1 MNTSYILNVVQ
12 QIMARMYD
20 SHTTLSQ
27 LINEAKRVAT
37 LRQDIINL
45 WWLNLEIIPSER
57 KGWMAEYNESIR
69 YKFPKDNFFEIA
81 KRYRDIWMEERAIS
95 IYNTDGSIQKKDMV
109 FPEPIGAIEARVEQI
124 KLHQAS
130 LPKTDGMHTLD
141 KYYQE
146 HENSKIQNILNLHL
160 GEYMKI
166 LTRIK
171 NRVYDF
177 LVASESSLL
186 AGNELSSYFER
197 NKIFVEEELI
207 KLSDNFSLQFQDLHA
222 RMQEGN
228 TESLAQALL
237 LIRRILKTF
246 ADNVYPP
253 IDGKVVCSDGKERN
267 LSDEKYISRLLQ
279 FVYSLNESKST
290 NELFDSSLSNLDNRL
305 NAIYLKSCKGVH
317 NNVNPFEANQCV
329 IQMYVLLGDI
339 IRLKHH
345 SLNVIV
351 KTCSDSLFTILPK
364 NCPMTIAKLHTF
376 PHSHNRMKFYQLHSV
391 LLFPDFA
398 ADTFLRLLYLL

>member
-345 SLNVIV
+345 S
-351 KTCSDSLFTILPK
+351 
-364 NCPMTIAKLHTF
+364 
-376 PHSHNRMKFYQLHSV
+376 
-391 LLFPDFA
+391 
-398 ADTFLRLLYLL
+398 

>member
-222 RMQEGN
+222 
-228 TESLAQALL
+228 
-237 LIRRILKTF
+237 
-246 ADNVYPP
+246 
-253 IDGKVVCSDGKERN
+253 
-267 LSDEKYISRLLQ
+267 
-279 FVYSLNESKST
+279 
-290 NELFDSSLSNLDNRL
+290 
-305 NAIYLKSCKGVH
+305 
-317 NNVNPFEANQCV
+317 
-329 IQMYVLLGDI
+329 
-339 IRLKHH
+339 
-345 SLNVIV
+345 
-351 KTCSDSLFTILPK
+351 
-364 NCPMTIAKLHTF
+364 
-376 PHSHNRMKFYQLHSV
+376 
-391 LLFPDFA
+391 
-398 ADTFLRLLYLL
+398 